1 MRFFVRSLALL
12 SALSIVSIAHAETFS
27 GLASF
32 TDTSSAHNNVYNFT
46 GTFANPNFSFDGV
59 AGTVY
64 TDALTIDTNFTSGGF
79 ASNDNLSVA
88 VNFTLPSSTSGGFG
102 GTGTFYFLGI
112 LAGSDIDW
120 TSNTQTVTFSDGS
133 SVQLSLP
140 NFDYGL
146 SIFGPF
152 GSQTENLTVTVLSA
166 ATPEPSSL
174 MLLGTG
180 VLGLAGIVRRKLTA

>member
-1 MRFFVRSLALL
+1 MRFLVRSLALL
-12 SALSIVSIAHAETFS
+12 SALSVVSIAHAETFS
-27 GLASF
+27 GSASF

-46 GTFANPNFSFDGV
+46 GTFANPNFSFNGV

-64 TDALTIDTNFTSGGF
+64 TDALTIDTNFTSGGI
-79 ASNDNLSVA
+79 APNDNLSVA
-88 VNFTLPSSTSGGFG
+88 VNFNLPSSASGGFG

-112 LAGSDIDW
+112 IAGSDIDW

-140 NFDYGL
+140 NFDYGA

-152 GSQTENLTVTVLSA
+152 GSHTEDLTITVLSA

-174 MLLGTG
+174 ALLGTG